1 MNQPIVDF
9 VKALALLDKLRL
21 EMNPYLSRD
30 DKECLKQLVDYC
42 QRQIELEN
50 HLQPKI

>member
-1 MNQPIVDF
+1 MDKATVDF
-9 VKALALLDKLRL
+9 AKALALLDKLML
-21 EMNPYLSRD
+21 EMNPNLSRD

-42 QRQIELEN
+42 QKQIELEN